1 MSDSWLPH
9 GLWPTSLLCPC
20 GFSIE
25 ARTLEWVAIPFSR
38 GPFQPRDW
46 TQVSGTAGRFCTV
59 WATREAWCYLTSPVS
74 SLHFF
79 FILFSFYCS
88 VGLSL
93 PVFEFINPFY
103 CHLVC
108 CWTPRVYFSDKL
120 LYPSTLWLLFGTFL
134 YFLFVEVHSFFSQ
147 VSIIMTMI
155 LNSLTGES
163 FISFSVRTFSEV
175 LSCSFTW
182 NIALYFFISL
192 NSRLVSVH

>member
-1 MSDSWLPH
+1 MDYGPPASSVRADSLGKNTGMGCHTLLQGTFPAQ
-9 GLWPTSLLCPC
+9 GLNSGLGHCRQILYCLSHQGSLMLSHKSRKQSSLL
-20 GFSIE
+20 FHS
-25 ARTLEWVAIPFSR
+25 
-38 GPFQPRDW
+38 
-46 TQVSGTAGRFCTV
+46 
-59 WATREAWCYLTSPVS
+59 
-74 SLHFF
+74 FF
-79 FILFSFYCS
+79 FLLLCWFESHCVCFILFSFYYS
-88 VGLSL
+88 VGLGL

-147 VSIIMTMI
+147 VTIIMTMI

-182 NIALYFFISL
+182 T
-192 NSRLVSVH
+192 